1 MWAGGLCVCV
11 GVCSVVW
18 VVAAG
23 VLWFWGVSGCGWLF
37 ENSIVCCLFF
47 LVVVAGFLLVIV
59 IGFLVDCR
67 ACLWVWWLAVFWL
80 IAAFH

>member
-1 MWAGGLCVCV
+1 MCCWWVVFGVWAGGLCVCV

-47 LVVVAGFLLVIV
+47 WL
-59 IGFLVDCR
+59 
-67 ACLWVWWLAVFWL
+67 WWLVFCWSL
-80 IAAFH
+80 

>member
-1 MWAGGLCVCV
+1 M
-11 GVCSVVW
+11 
-18 VVAAG
+18 
-23 VLWFWGVSGCGWLF
+23 LF
-37 ENSIVCCLFF
+37 VF